1 MESAIKSKNKTFKDL
16 SLDEMERLWQEAKSA
31 E

>member
-1 MESAIKSKNKTFKDL
+1 MESAIKSNDKTFEDL
-16 SLDEMERLWQEAKSA
+16 SLDEMERLWQEAKDA